1 MTWLINCIISEIS
14 RKPKEDGD
22 NQLSTTEITGATFQT
37 KSGKPE
43 QLLFK

>member
-22 NQLSTTEITGATFQT
+22 NQLSTTEITEATFQIT
-37 KSGKPE
+37 SAQPE
-43 QLLFK
+43 